1 MTFPTTP
8 ITTTN
13 LSSGSGDPSLARS
26 EIYDAVSALNTIID
40 EQNTAYGVA
49 VLDGNG
55 RLINSAIPDIL
66 APTGQLT
73 LQPSN
78 TVVKVEDILR
88 LQLIPK
94 SVLMNLSTGANPPI
108 AGDIALGSDVDAGNP
123 AICIFDG
130 TDWKYL
136 PLASMTTVA

>member
-1 MTFPTTP
+1 MTFPAST

-13 LSSGSGDPSLARS
+13 LSSGAADPSVARTDL
-26 EIYDAVSALNTIID
+26 YNAVVALNTIIS
-40 EQNTAYGVA
+40 EKNTANGVV
-49 VLDGNG
+49 VLDSNG
-55 RLINSAIPDIL
+55 QVGSSMVPAII

-73 LQPSN
+73 LQPTN

-94 SVLMNLSTGANPPI
+94 SVLLNLSTGANPPI
-108 AGDIALGSDVDAGNP
+108 AGDIALGSDVDGGNP
-123 AICIFDG
+123 ALCIYNG

-136 PLASMTTVA
+136 PLASFTTVA